1 MILVIILMCQGS
13 SARLLCGSNSV
24 VQENETDVGPSVSA
38 GIALQ
43 MEQKKMEREGVLVIT
58 VGGRNYKSL
67 LLNVLPK
74 GSRAPSGPSKRTN
87 NLVN

>member
-13 SARLLCGSNSV
+13 SARLLCG
-24 VQENETDVGPSVSA
+24 NETDVGPSVSA